1 MIERVLIVFL
11 DGVGLGDDNPDVNP
25 LARAD
30 MPTLRALLD
39 GHRLVR
45 VNDGARSSQASLVAL
60 DARLGVPGLPQSGT
74 GQTTLLTG
82 VNAPALLG
90 RHDGPYPNP
99 QLCNLLSNGS
109 LFRRLRSAGR
119 PVAFANA
126 YTDRFLNR
134 VRRGT
139 QRLSAN
145 ARAALLAGL
154 KLRGPTELKDGRAV
168 SGLFTNEYFRQQGHD
183 VPEVS
188 SEHAGRQLARLSDD
202 YVLTYFEFWFT
213 DVAGHRQNR
222 ELSLNI
228 LSQLDQFVVGALS
241 ALDMSRSQLLLISDH
256 GNFEDLR
263 TPRHTLNPALSLLV
277 GAGHEQIAAHLHDLT
292 HVTPTLL
299 SALNG

>member
-1 MIERVLIVFL
+1 
-11 DGVGLGDDNPDVNP
+11 
-25 LARAD
+25 
-30 MPTLRALLD
+30 
-39 GHRLVR
+39 VR
-45 VNDGARSSQASLVAL
+45 VNDGVRSSQASLVAL

-109 LFRRLRSAGR
+109 LFKQLRSAGR
-119 PVAFANA
+119 PGAFANA

-168 SGLFTNEYFRQQGHD
+168 SGLFTNEYFRQQGYD

-202 YVLTYFEFWFT
+202 HALTYFEFWFT

-228 LSQLDQFVVGALS
+228 LSQFDQFVVGVLS

-277 GAGHEQIAAHLHDLT
+277 GAGHEQIAARLHDLT